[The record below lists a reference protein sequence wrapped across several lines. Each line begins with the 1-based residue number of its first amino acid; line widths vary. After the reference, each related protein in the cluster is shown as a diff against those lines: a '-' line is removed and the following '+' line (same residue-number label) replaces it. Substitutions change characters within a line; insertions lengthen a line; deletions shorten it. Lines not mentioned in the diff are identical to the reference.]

1 VKVLDFG
8 LAKLGEPSINDE
20 ATLTGLRTPPTRTGV
35 LLGTPAYMSPEQARG
50 KRIDKRT
57 DICGKQFCTPQIS
70 RRRIRV
76 SRPARRN
83 RQASSQTRSLE
94 PIAREART
102 VAEASGQA
110 EHVSKSVYERVLRTA
125 PDTGGVNFSSA
136 SADYLLMFAGD
147 DKVDWLALALARG
160 EIPPNTTT

>member
-1 VKVLDFG
+1 VSRSFLVNPGRGCLQ
-8 LAKLGEPSINDE
+8 
-20 ATLTGLRTPPTRTGV
+20 TL
-35 LLGTPAYMSPEQARG
+35 S
-50 KRIDKRT
+50 
-57 DICGKQFCTPQIS
+57 GKQFCTPQIS

-76 SRPARRN
+76 SRRARRN

-160 EIPPNTTT
+160 EIPAEYNDLISTMSDADFERLWQTFKSLRTLPPSNGVCAS